1 LSLKLIGGMTK
12 RVLMA
17 LYYNSVIVGSYLK

>member
-1 LSLKLIGGMTK
+1 VVGRTK

-17 LYYNSVIVGSYLK
+17 LTSYYL